1 MSFCLSVLLLRDRTR
16 GMLFS
21 MVSYM
26 RVEIYALRRF
36 DDVKASVISIEL
48 QRSYPM
54 HRLLPEWRNH
64 MYIMYSHIG

>member
-1 MSFCLSVLLLRDRTR
+1 
-16 GMLFS
+16 MLFP

-26 RVEIYALRRF
+26 RVEIYALRRS